1 MEQQIDV
8 SLSLPSCLSKIN
20 FLKRIDEESEDLAL
34 RHDFW
39 TGGGEMEAAGLR
51 RKVLGAGKEEIG
63 AGESAWRGH
72 EGALKALP
80 FPPHTPPQFLCG
92 EHWTSPQRRARS
104 RLTDHPSHWLS
115 QQQLW
120 PVSQSYMDE
129 SSHCPS
135 SKTDISVAQTWP
147 RNCTVWRNP
156 IFPGIGQ
163 KGKPSEPIQTGT
175 AWGQNT
181 KIAPTQPPKIWLVS
195 II

>member
-1 MEQQIDV
+1 MKSQKTLPWDMISEQGEVRWKQQDWGER
-8 SLSLPSCLSKIN
+8 SLGLERKRSGLESLLGEVMREHWKPCPSPS
-20 FLKRIDEESEDLAL
+20 
-34 RHDFW
+34 
-39 TGGGEMEAAGLR
+39 
-51 RKVLGAGKEEIG
+51 
-63 AGESAWRGH
+63 
-72 EGALKALP
+72 P
-80 FPPHTPPQFLCG
+80 TPPQFLCG

-181 KIAPTQPPKIWLVS
+181 KIAPTQPPKVWLVS